1 MLPIGLLMVEHRLIE
16 RMIRIME
23 AELENIQRENRAD
36 PGRVEKIVY
45 FIQAYADSCHHGKEE
60 NILFRELGRKQITPA
75 HKKIIEEL
83 IEDHKL
89 GRKITLSISEANR
102 RYQKG
107 DAAALSAVA
116 QGFRSLVDFYP
127 KHIEKEDQGFF
138 IPVMSYFDQTE
149 LEAMI
154 LQGYRTDSQLLHLEH
169 ENLVDEMSAAGPLS
183 PQKAQ
188 GRKRG

>member
-1 MLPIGLLMVEHRLIE
+1 MLPIGPLMVEHRLIE
-16 RMIRIME
+16 RMIRTME
-23 AELENIQRENRAD
+23 AELQNIQRENRAD

-45 FIQAYADSCHHGKEE
+45 FIQSYADHCHHGKEE

-75 HKKIIEEL
+75 HRKIMEEL

-102 RYQKG
+102 RYQEG

-138 IPVMSYFDQTE
+138 IPVMSYFDQAE

-154 LQGYRTDSQLLHLEH
+154 REGYRTDSTLLHLDH
-169 ENLVDEMSAAGPLS
+169 ENLVAEMSAGRPAAPK
-183 PQKAQ
+183 KAQ